1 MAYDHAFLLRQYSVF
16 NVYTFIILTSL
27 LFSTNLAHLTSPS
40 GTWVSRK
47 TQLLLEAPSPKR
59 DWQGPGPEMA
69 RLLQVPVSISKS
81 GSEKHIGPGSRA
93 KLALSALQTWY
104 NETTGLWE
112 TTGWWNA
119 GNIITTFGDY
129 AKAFPED
136 ADLQALTRD
145 VFSNALARAPIMNPH
160 ANYEDEPSNS
170 TTDNQD
176 GSMYVDSGYT
186 KELDPIT
193 YEPRCKFPP
202 NWKDGTK
209 NISNTE
215 VAHHI
220 ESPDPQDWLDGF
232 NDDDLWWALAWINAY
247 DVTNHQPYLDL
258 AEGIFLAAAKTWG
271 TYCDGG
277 IYWSWKKNY
286 VNAIANE
293 LFLSTAAH
301 LANRVEHKKETY
313 LDWAMKSH
321 DWFFE
326 SGMININGTVNDGL
340 TEDCENNNKT
350 VWSYNQG
357 VILGGL
363 VELQRADSPLESNFL
378 EAAHHIARAAISA
391 LSGSNGV
398 IHDVCEPECGFDGG
412 QFKGAFMRN
421 LVRLQQA
428 YPDDMFSATIHV
440 NAESIWKKNREM
452 DEGLPFFG
460 VDWDGPFVDPAD
472 ASSQS
477 SAMDALVGAVVTEW
491 EYYSND
497 NDGT

>member
-1 MAYDHAFLLRQYSVF
+1 MECLQA
-16 NVYTFIILTSL
+16 I
-27 LFSTNLAHLTSPS
+27 
-40 GTWVSRK
+40 RK
-47 TQLLLEAPSPKR
+47 IYAGIDAANHGYELLLMPNPSDPH
-59 DWQGPGPEMA
+59 D
-69 RLLQVPVSISKS
+69 
-81 GSEKHIGPGSRA
+81 SEKHVDLESRA

-119 GNIITTFGDY
+119 ANIITTFGDY

-145 VFSNALARAPIMNPH
+145 IFSNALARAPIMNPQPG
-160 ANYEDEPSNS
+160 YEDEPSNN

-176 GSMYVDSGYT
+176 GSIHVDSGYM

-193 YEPRCKFPP
+193 YEPRCKFPS

-209 NISNTE
+209 NISSAEAT
-215 VAHHI
+215 HHT

-232 NDDDLWWALAWINAY
+232 YDDDLWWALAWINAY
-247 DVTNHQPYLDL
+247 DVTKHQPYLDL
-258 AEGIFLAAAKTWG
+258 AEGIFLAVAKTWG
-271 TYCDGG
+271 TYCGGG

-301 LANRVEHKKETY
+301 LANRVEDKKEAY

-321 DWFFE
+321 DWFFG

-350 VWSYNQG
+350 IWSYNQG

-363 VELQRADSPLESNFL
+363 VELQRAHSPDGDDFL
-378 EAAHHIARAAISA
+378 VAASRIGVAAIDELKS
-391 LSGSNGV
+391 SDGV
-398 IHDVCEPECGFDGG
+398 IHDVCEPECGLDGG
-412 QFKGAFMRN
+412 QFKGAFVRN
-421 LVRLQQA
+421 LVRLRQA
-428 YPDDMFSATIHV
+428 FGDFMVDAIIHI
-440 NAESIWKKNREM
+440 NGESIWEKNREM
-452 DEGLPFFG
+452 REGLPFFG
-460 VDWDGPFVDPAD
+460 VDWDGPFVSPAD

-477 SAMDALVGAVVTEW
+477 SAMDALLGAAILNWPVRLDRLKKW
-491 EYYSND
+491 FGD
-497 NDGT
+497 